1 MKRLFSLL
9 FILLITS
16 FYGFK
21 VPKYKGF
28 VNDYVGILDDKTKMK
43 LESLCKA
50 MADKGIAEYAIVI
63 IDTTEGAGEFE
74 YAQKLFDEWKIGK
87 KGVDNGIL
95 LLIAMKDRRVRIH
108 TGYGVEAIITDGVA
122 GNIIDTYILPY
133 FKQGRFNEGILYG
146 SVAIAKKLDTKGE
159 LGSIVQKS
167 IRKTTKKD
175 KLSILTY
182 ILFLVLFLTI
192 VLSRFHRGHRSRY
205 YGGGYYGGF
214 GGFGGGGFGGFG
226 GGASGGGGASRGW

>member
-9 FILLITS
+9 FILIVFS
-16 FYGFK
+16 FFGFK
-21 VPKYKGF
+21 VPKYKGY
-28 VNDYVGILDDKTKMK
+28 VNDYVGILDDKTKIK
-43 LESLCKA
+43 LEMLCKD

-95 LLIAMKDRRVRIH
+95 LLVAMKDRRVRIH

-133 FKQGRFNEGILYG
+133 FKQGKFNEGILYG
-146 SVAIAKKLDTKGE
+146 SIAIAKELDTKGQ
-159 LGSIVQKS
+159 LGGISQKNG
-167 IRKTTKKD
+167 KKTKKETLD
-175 KLSILTY
+175 FLIN
-182 ILFLVLFLTI
+182 IIFLVLFLTI
-192 VLSRFHRGHRSRY
+192 ILSRFQRGRRSRY